1 MDKACSKT
9 SLIAAPTTISRTIS
23 LNCSQS
29 CSGRDGGA
37 SALTAR
43 RHRASQGGVSRGT
56 ADQSPIGGAGPST
69 LPAAP
74 TSDRYENR
82 CVPAASRQRAGR
94 SWCARGRGGRYS
106 ATITVRPASRPRLRS
121 PTAAPRSGSHS
132 LLMGQRSGGRGRLGG
147 FRRGRWTGT
156 HLPEPV
162 ERSLGSRRAGNRPAS
177 INWSPLMRRNGRS
190 SRACTRRTR
199 LDLPELDAPFKTIT
213 KPAVGGGGSMFTRL
227 IVAPAD
233 GVRRS
238 AARVPP
244 PARSCVEHYGA
255 PDPSCAEVENGACR
269 MTWSPPAEL
278 DHAYP

>member
-9 SLIAAPTTISRTIS
+9 SLIAAPTAISRTIS

-82 CVPAASRQRAGR
+82 CVPAASRQRAGQ

-121 PTAAPRSGSHS
+121 PTAAPRSGSHA

-147 FRRGRWTGT
+147 FRRGRGTGT

-162 ERSLGSRRAGNRPAS
+162 ERSLGVPSCRQQTGLDQLVTADEEERQVQQGLHAANEAGLAGTGCPVQDDHEASGRRRRVDVHQIDCRAGGRPPSFCGPGTTTGKIMRRA
-177 INWSPLMRRNGRS
+177 LRS
-190 SRACTRRTR
+190 T
-199 LDLPELDAPFKTIT
+199 
-213 KPAVGGGGSMFTRL
+213 
-227 IVAPAD
+227 
-233 GVRRS
+233 
-238 AARVPP
+238 
-244 PARSCVEHYGA
+244 
-255 PDPSCAEVENGACR
+255 
-269 MTWSPPAEL
+269 
-278 DHAYP
+278 

>member
-9 SLIAAPTTISRTIS
+9 SLIAAPTAISRTSS

-121 PTAAPRSGSHS
+121 PTAAPRSGSHA

-147 FRRGRWTGT
+147 FRRGRGT
-156 HLPEPV
+156 RVGLHGRV
-162 ERSLGSRRAGNRPAS
+162 VRAGPSRGLDGGGLPRVVPS
-177 INWSPLMRRNGRS
+177 VLRRRS
-190 SRACTRRTR
+190 SRYILIGIAGCPRPSSSRRTVSG
-199 LDLPELDAPFKTIT
+199 P
-213 KPAVGGGGSMFTRL
+213 
-227 IVAPAD
+227 
-233 GVRRS
+233 RS
-238 AARVPP
+238 
-244 PARSCVEHYGA
+244 S
-255 PDPSCAEVENGACR
+255 S
-269 MTWSPPAEL
+269 
-278 DHAYP
+278 

>member
-9 SLIAAPTTISRTIS
+9 SLIAAPTAISRTIS

-121 PTAAPRSGSHS
+121 PTAAPRSGSHA

-147 FRRGRWTGT
+147 FRRGRGTGVGL
-156 HLPEPV
+156 HGRV
-162 ERSLGSRRAGNRPAS
+162 VRAG
-177 INWSPLMRRNGRS
+177 PLAVLTATVFLALYLVS
-190 SRACTRRTR
+190 S
-199 LDLPELDAPFKTIT
+199 
-213 KPAVGGGGSMFTRL
+213 
-227 IVAPAD
+227 
-233 GVRRS
+233 
-238 AARVPP
+238 ARDSTVFSLLVLQP
-244 PARSCVEHYGA
+244 CF
-255 PDPSCAEVENGACR
+255 
-269 MTWSPPAEL
+269 
-278 DHAYP
+278 